1 MRAVHDA
8 LPKKTLAKLNG
19 QQAVHDRNYRYS
31 ELYPERPPLTPEQIA
46 HVPPA
51 NHPAIRT
58 HPDTGRKSVFL
69 VKEMVSKI
77 GDLDETASRALLE
90 EIEAFMESGNFTYCH
105 KWQVRDLV
113 IWDNRCTLHTATPY
127 DTAKYSRTLYRT
139 QVKGDAPFYTA

>member
-1 MRAVHDA
+1 M
-8 LPKKTLAKLNG
+8 
-19 QQAVHDRNYRYS
+19 
-31 ELYPERPPLTPEQIA
+31 
-46 HVPPA
+46 
-51 NHPAIRT
+51 
-58 HPDTGRKSVFL
+58 FL